1 MNAIKFDSV
10 TKKFPDGTVAVE
22 QLTLGIEN
30 GETVVLIGPS
40 GCGKT
45 TTLRLLAGLEFPT
58 AGSLW
63 LGQNDVTRLTPVDR
77 NVAMMFQGDALYPHM
92 TVRGNLSFGLK
103 AKRRLLKRVLN
114 SKSSDAN
121 KSLTEIEDSVKC
133 VAQRLGIERLL
144 DRKPH
149 QLSGGERQRVAL
161 GRAIVRNPAA
171 FLLDEPLSR
180 LDARLADELRIELK
194 QVFRDLGKP
203 VLYVT
208 HDQREAMALADRMAV
223 MDRGRV
229 IQVGMPLEIYQRPA
243 NLFVANFVG
252 SVPINVLP
260 GAVAQSFAP
269 SGTESVGFR
278 SEYLKVVKDQDQA
291 SGSQCCLNLRAKVR
305 EVERLGDH
313 ALVYVDADDF
323 GGARLIARCEA
334 EVNLQLGELVEASVN
349 EEGLM
354 WFDAM
359 GSRIESST

>member
-10 TKKFPDGTVAVE
+10 TKKFPDRTVAVE

-45 TTLRLLAGLEFPT
+45 TTLRLLAGLETPT
-58 AGSLW
+58 AGTVW
-63 LGQNDVTRLTPVDR
+63 IGQNEVTRMAPADR
-77 NVAMMFQGDALYPHM
+77 NVAMMFQSDALYPHM

-103 AKRRLLKRVLN
+103 AKTGILRRVLN
-114 SKSSDAN
+114 SKSTDAN
-121 KSLTEIEDSVKC
+121 KSPTEIADSVND
-133 VAQRLGIERLL
+133 VAERLSIERLL

-161 GRAIVRNPAA
+161 GRAIVRDPAA

-180 LDARLADELRIELK
+180 LDARLAGELRIELK

-223 MDRGRV
+223 MDRGRIV
-229 IQVGMPLEIYQRPA
+229 QVGKPLEVYQRPA
-243 NLFVANFVG
+243 NLLVANFVG
-252 SVPINVLP
+252 AVPLNVLS
-260 GAVAQSFAP
+260 GTVAKKIAP
-269 SGTESVGFR
+269 AGTESIGFR
-278 SEYLKVVKDQDQA
+278 AEHLKLDKEKGRV
-291 SGSQCCLNLRAKVR
+291 SGSICGLSFRAKVR
-305 EVERLGDH
+305 EVERQGDYS
-313 ALVYVDADDF
+313 LIYIDADNF
-323 GGARLIARCEA
+323 GGARLIARCA
-334 EVNLQLGELVEASVN
+334 PEVNLQLGDDVEASVG

-354 WFDAM
+354 CFDAS
-359 GSRIESST
+359 GQRILSE